1 MTEPMFATWRL
12 HTKVSLVEEKADNLC
27 SNAGTLGP
35 WVSAFS
41 WSSPLLRVSSEG
53 WLSGF
58 CHFTPGGESTALWL
72 QRSCSKRWG
81 NYIAREVFLPVRFS
95 SGAKRRVFRTCSS
108 ISPENLVCVLSK
120 TWHLKSWQFQADKH
134 LRFFFF
140 NRCRFLEK
148 AHPAVSGDWFVAFG
162 WSCRVTA
169 SLCGGRGEPRRDT
182 SDIAL
187 WGRLTHFPQTWVV
200 VETVLRQP

>member
-12 HTKVSLVEEKADNLC
+12 HTKVSLCWEESRYLC

-81 NYIAREVFLPVRFS
+81 NYIAREVFLPVRFRVGQRDVS
-95 SGAKRRVFRTCSS
+95 SGHVLPSAQRIWSVFFQRRDTSNHGSFRQ
-108 ISPENLVCVLSK
+108 IN
-120 TWHLKSWQFQADKH
+120 TWG
-134 LRFFFF
+134 FFF

-148 AHPAVSGDWFVAFG
+148 AHPAASGNWFVAFG

-169 SLCGGRGEPRRDT
+169 SLWGGGESHAET
-182 SDIAL
+182 
-187 WGRLTHFPQTWVV
+187 PQTLLC
-200 VETVLRQP
+200 EGASPISLRPG